1 MDWLEVLAFLLEEAQ
16 VGGHA
21 SLRPLEPEYRPGEEL
36 DFSDL
41 EGLGAQIEAR
51 VAEAM
56 SVMEAHLHES
66 LGRIDSA
73 EARRRVER
81 VAEKA
86 RRSAEREAERARLR
100 AERAER
106 RWRRASGRRAR
117 PRRTPAT
124 DEERMRVLRLVEA
137 GKVTPEQAADLLSAL
152 EGR

>member
-1 MDWLEVLAFLLEEAQ
+1 M
-16 VGGHA
+16 
-21 SLRPLEPEYRPGEEL
+21 
-36 DFSDL
+36 
-41 EGLGAQIEAR
+41 EAR
-51 VAEAM
+51 
-56 SVMEAHLHES
+56 LHES
-66 LGRIDSA
+66 MGRIDSA
-73 EARRRVER
+73 EVRRRVER

-86 RRSAEREAERARLR
+86 RRAAERETERVRLR

-124 DEERMRVLRLVEA
+124 DEERMRVLRLVEE